1 MAESEDREN
10 TGSNQAGWRQLQA
23 KLLKNHQ
30 VRESMASAGSGQ
42 LRRGWAALLGAG
54 LLCRVQLQR
63 TRLAMLHHDSGRAR
77 HVLAA
82 CRSEAERK
90 QSACQRRV
98 TASLHVVSQCF
109 QSWSSRAIREALVR
123 LHLPAIHQLLLKMG
137 WQTWRRA
144 YSVTRCLREA
154 AELHAY
160 LRTYAKH
167 CHASASA
174 RAFTVWRGE
183 AEPAAR
189 LQESRRFARRCG
201 HRLALARWRGL
212 VDGQAHARLQLD
224 DATSHARRR
233 WVYRWAK
240 EANFQA
246 RRRRSQSM
254 QLAVI
259 CALALRRLRAAAALH
274 ASRPFGRYLQSVID
288 RRAAVAR
295 WHDESATRVR
305 LLRLVSAWGQRR
317 LAVGLVGWVHCQ
329 SQRHTQQ
336 PLTCAPE
343 ALRAFLWRQVVA
355 STSRGLVHLSLRC
368 RDRQAAA
375 WRAHLASMHHEQAQ
389 RDGVFNRW
397 RRATVLPPDRH
408 QPIIAAAA
416 TSALPF
422 LASSPTCSS
431 MLAKPAYSHRASQDF

>member
-1 MAESEDREN
+1 MPDSSVGPEASYRLYPSGMAESEDREN

-54 LLCRVQLQR
+54 LLCRVLLQR
-63 TRLAMLHHDSGRAR
+63 TRLAMLHYDSGRAR
-77 HVLAA
+77 RVLAA
-82 CRSEAERK
+82 CRFEAERK

-98 TASLHVVSQCF
+98 TASLHVVTQCF

-183 AEPAAR
+183 AETAAR
-189 LQESRRFARRCG
+189 LQESIRFACCCG

-212 VDGQAHARLQLD
+212 VDGQAHARL
-224 DATSHARRR
+224 R
-233 WVYRWAK
+233 
-240 EANFQA
+240 
-246 RRRRSQSM
+246 
-254 QLAVI
+254 
-259 CALALRRLRAAAALH
+259 
-274 ASRPFGRYLQSVID
+274 
-288 RRAAVAR
+288 
-295 WHDESATRVR
+295 
-305 LLRLVSAWGQRR
+305 GQR
-317 LAVGLVGWVHCQ
+317 AIDLVGWVPCQ

-355 STSRGLVHLSLRC
+355 STSRGLVLPGSASCGMARPPCVHAS
-368 RDRQAAA
+368 
-375 WRAHLASMHHEQAQ
+375 RAGSARRRLQSMEACHLA
-389 RDGVFNRW
+389 
-397 RRATVLPPDRH
+397 ATRPP
-408 QPIIAAAA
+408 
-416 TSALPF
+416 
-422 LASSPTCSS
+422 
-431 MLAKPAYSHRASQDF
+431 PANHSHRRYFCYSISRIITNMLIHVGHARLLAPRITRLLKAVHMAVWQYADCILLAI